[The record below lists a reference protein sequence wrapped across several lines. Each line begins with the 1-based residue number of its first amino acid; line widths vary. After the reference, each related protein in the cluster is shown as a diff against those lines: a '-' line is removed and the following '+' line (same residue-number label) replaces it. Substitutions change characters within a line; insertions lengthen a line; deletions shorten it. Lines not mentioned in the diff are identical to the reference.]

1 MLGFIVIPVSGNGK
15 GKKVWEQ
22 LERALRGQRAHF
34 LMRQTYRRGEAQKLA
49 IELIQKEGV
58 KKLIAVGGD
67 GTVHEGI
74 NGIQKLGQKCV
85 FGHVAAGSGN
95 DYARGHG
102 VPADPLKA
110 LEKVMSNRGEQW
122 IDLLKINGRVA
133 INLIGVA
140 IAARVSPNL

>member
-1 MLGFIVIPVSGNGK
+1 MLGFIVNPVSGNGK
-15 GKKVWEQ
+15 GKTVWEH
-22 LERALRGQRAHF
+22 LERALRGQGAHF
-34 LMRQTYRRGEAQKLA
+34 IMRQTSGEGEAQKLA

-67 GTVHEGI
+67 GTVHEVI
-74 NGIQKLGQKCV
+74 NGIQKSGQKCI